1 MRVEMLGHACLLCE
15 TEDTRI
21 LMDPWLKGP
30 ANFHSWWHFPAV
42 TRDLAQLPPLDY
54 IYISHLHGDHFHV
67 PTLEKLDRRPTVLI
81 PRLYHNRMVRRLYE
95 LGFTRI
101 QELPHAKEV
110 DLTSATKVTC
120 TQMGRDSV
128 LAVADSSASMLN
140 ANDALQGAHPDVKLP
155 LLRTLAARY
164 GFDIVFLAFG
174 TAGPFPKCYQI
185 EDMSPRAM
193 DPWLKER
200 SMLSNFVS
208 GAKTIKAK
216 TVVPFAGGFALLAEK
231 LLWMNEAK
239 TTPADALSLLRE
251 REPGIAGLEMN
262 PGDIWDSRE
271 GVIHVHP
278 PVNWGGRLQ
287 VIADLH
293 QAHAAE
299 LGAIDEE
306 DRLGP
311 PDLQEIFETRL
322 TQNLRRFPLLRR
334 KMNSSILFVVEGEPG
349 GQWEVDLRRTSN
361 WFREGDSGDWAIRL
375 TIPSRLLGEI
385 LMDPDGLETLGISYK
400 LNLFIRA
407 GARAKEPLVDRLI
420 YTPSPVWLLRT
431 ALTPRFTEFILRRRG
446 EFSQIVRD
454 KFTATG

>member
-1 MRVEMLGHACLLCE
+1 
-15 TEDTRI
+15 
-21 LMDPWLKGP
+21 MDPWLKGP

-110 DLTSATKVTC
+110 DLTRATKVTL
-120 TQMGRDSV
+120 TQMGGASV
-128 LAVADSSASMLN
+128 LAVAASSASMLN

-278 PVNWGGRLQ
+278 PVNWGG
-287 VIADLH
+287 
-293 QAHAAE
+293 
-299 LGAIDEE
+299 G
-306 DRLGP
+306 
-311 PDLQEIFETRL
+311 F
-322 TQNLRRFPLLRR
+322 
-334 KMNSSILFVVEGEPG
+334 K
-349 GQWEVDLRRTSN
+349 
-361 WFREGDSGDWAIRL
+361 
-375 TIPSRLLGEI
+375 
-385 LMDPDGLETLGISYK
+385 
-400 LNLFIRA
+400 
-407 GARAKEPLVDRLI
+407 
-420 YTPSPVWLLRT
+420 
-431 ALTPRFTEFILRRRG
+431 
-446 EFSQIVRD
+446 
-454 KFTATG
+454 